1 MDCVEKYGAGLRLVS
16 KNCSHPTAYRMV
28 CVMRKSLKPLISS
41 ARFICGTQEIH
52 LELEQKI
59 AKMHNT
65 EDAIL
70 YAACFDANAGIFEVV
85 LNKVFGDLFIYQEIL
100 SL

>member
-1 MDCVEKYGAGLRLVS
+1 MK
-16 KNCSHPTAYRMV
+16 P
-28 CVMRKSLKPLISS
+28 SLSS

-59 AKMHNT
+59 AKMHNA
-65 EDAIL
+65 EDSIL

-85 LNKVFGDLFIYQEIL
+85 LNKVN
-100 SL
+100 

>member
-1 MDCVEKYGAGLRLVS
+1 
-16 KNCSHPTAYRMV
+16 
-28 CVMRKSLKPLISS
+28 MRKSLKPLLSS

-59 AKMHNT
+59 AKMHNA